1 MRIWKINAALYFVC
15 VIAVVAVS
23 QDSPPRI
30 ITAGPPV
37 SLAEQLKQH
46 HVELTRAGLL
56 KALRSSDEQ
65 VKYLAALRLAEE
77 KEMDAIPAIE
87 ETPGSREST
96 DSNRMRSNWSTAI
109 NSVQT
114 FRSRS
119 PAPSTPARPHSRDI
133 TKW

>member
-87 ETPGSREST
+87 ETWQQRKYGLEQNAVELV
-96 DSNRMRSNWSTAI
+96 DSDQFSADIPQSFHRALHAR
-109 NSVQT
+109 
-114 FRSRS
+114 
-119 PAPSTPARPHSRDI
+119 TPALPRYY
-133 TKW
+133 